1 MVFKG
6 ESAVLRER
14 HDRSWAL
21 SWPPA
26 LRVASGLLTRA
37 GRIDYDAGA
46 APPEG
51 TGPYEED
58 EQSMARKGG
67 RGQPPIK
74 GFRPGKAPPQLKKKR
89 AKALVGDDA
98 SWAQKQ
104 TIDAIAGR
112 SPQEVR
118 GMVRKWSLG
127 LFVGAALLAIVGVP
141 LYRWAV
147 WAGVVA
153 YVVGVVL
160 VVLAYRIRKQG
171 PGMVQIAESLK

>member
-1 MVFKG
+1 M
-6 ESAVLRER
+6 
-14 HDRSWAL
+14 
-21 SWPPA
+21 
-26 LRVASGLLTRA
+26 
-37 GRIDYDAGA
+37 
-46 APPEG
+46 
-51 TGPYEED
+51 GPYEED
-58 EQSMARKGG
+58 EQSMARKG

-112 SPQEVR
+112 SPKEVE
-118 GMVRKWSLG
+118 GMVRKWSFG
-127 LFVGAALLAIVGVP
+127 LLAGAVLLAVVGVP
-141 LYRWAV
+141 LYRWAA
-147 WAGVVA
+147 WAGVVV
-153 YVVGVVL
+153 YVLGVVL